1 MVTLYI
7 VAVHL
12 ASLAVAVFGVIRAGD
27 RAQVLVYAFI
37 LEYALR
43 LATVFAVTRALAANG
58 ASLLS
63 RLAPLICRLPATS
76 TESRPI
82 RYEDS
87 QQTAGPPAYA
97 FTVAFLAF
105 LAFVLGNVNA
115 DHELD
120 VDLARFEDDLQW
132 AAGLAIVYWVQSLL
146 SRTTVI
152 DPRARWDVNVGY
164 NTREITILALSVLF
178 AGTVVVVR
186 QANDLPASGWAVLGP
201 LFVFRFAYDLHAA
214 LPHDTPAPSN
224 SVSPSPPR
232 ESRRPARSSS
242 AESGSYSAPRRRTPG
257 YRQN

>member
-1 MVTLYI
+1 MFTLYI

-12 ASLAVAVFGVIRAGD
+12 AGAALAIAGVIRAGD

-43 LATVFAVTRALAANG
+43 LATVFAITRALAMDRG
-58 ASLLS
+58 SMVS
-63 RLAPLICRLPATS
+63 RLVPLVCRLPAHATAS
-76 TESRPI
+76 QPI
-82 RYEDS
+82 RYEGS
-87 QQTAGPPAYA
+87 QQAAGPGAYA

-115 DHELD
+115 DRALD
-120 VDLARFEDDLQW
+120 LTRFEDDLQW

-164 NTREITILALSVLF
+164 NTREITILALAVLF

-186 QANDLPASGWAVLGP
+186 QANDLPASGWTVLGP
-201 LFVFRFAYDLHAA
+201 LFGFRFVYDLYAA
-214 LPHDTPAPSN
+214 LRHEAPAASN
-224 SVSPSPPR
+224 SVSPSRRR
-232 ESRRPARSSS
+232 ESRPAPRSS
-242 AESGSYSAPRRRTPG
+242 
-257 YRQN
+257 